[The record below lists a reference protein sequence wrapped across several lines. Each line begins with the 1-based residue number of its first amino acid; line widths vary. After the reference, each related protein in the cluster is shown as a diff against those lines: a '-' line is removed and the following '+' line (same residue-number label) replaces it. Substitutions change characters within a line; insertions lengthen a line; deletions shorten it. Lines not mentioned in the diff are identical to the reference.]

1 MKSSC
6 RDDSRRYRIEACS
19 KPGSEVKLAQNY
31 QIQVLTLKAFRIS
44 PIGSK

>member
-19 KPGSEVKLAQNY
+19 KPGSEVKLAQNLSDTG
-31 QIQVLTLKAFRIS
+31 IDAKSIS
-44 PIGSK
+44 YLSDW